1 MTGTYFKVFKGEW
14 EPMVVSASLMVV
26 PASLMVVPA
35 GLDGFFL
42 IHDELRDLSLC
53 SWSCVGFILFPG

>member
-1 MTGTYFKVFKGEW
+1 MTGIYLKVFKGDW
-14 EPMVVSASLMVV
+14 EPVVA

-42 IHDELRDLSLC
+42 IRDELRDLSLC
-53 SWSCVGFILFPG
+53 I